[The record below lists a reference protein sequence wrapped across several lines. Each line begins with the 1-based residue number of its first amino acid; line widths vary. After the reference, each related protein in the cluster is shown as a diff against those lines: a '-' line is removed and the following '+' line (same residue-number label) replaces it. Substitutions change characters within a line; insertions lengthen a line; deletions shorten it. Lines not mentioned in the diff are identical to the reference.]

1 MSGNFFSICPFLT
14 TNYLLEISFYLFL
27 SPFLFSLKW
36 TKFSCLLSS
45 LTYLKMPWPTAS
57 LVTPSFIAVDGLCWL
72 CRLNLT
78 HLSIFFITRNPQSKF
93 FLHQFAMAEFKFASS
108 TIHCC
113 RSQRGSMVVC
123 SFIFSQSISW
133 WWFGNWKSWVLRW
146 LVFGKGGG
154 GCFFVFG
161 FGFGFGFLGYI
172 WWDVVVYLGLWV
184 VWLDW
189 WCGWEIVVEIGFMG
203 HSALQRYSCG
213 Y

>member
-1 MSGNFFSICPFLT
+1 MSGNSFSICLFLT

-57 LVTPSFIAVDGLCWL
+57 LVASLLIAVDSLCWL

-93 FLHQFAMAEFKFASS
+93 FLHQFAMAEFKFARS

-113 RSQRGSMVVC
+113 RSQTGSMVVC
-123 SFIFSQSISW
+123 SFILSRSISW
-133 WWFGNWKSWVLRW
+133 WWFGNWKSWVLCW
-146 LVFGKGGG
+146 LVFGNGGG
-154 GCFFVFG
+154 CCFFVFG
-161 FGFGFGFLGYI
+161 FGFFR
-172 WWDVVVYLGLWV
+172 VYLMR
-184 VWLDW
+184 
-189 WCGWEIVVEIGFMG
+189 CGCLFRFVGCIMYDLTGGVDG
-203 HSALQRYSCG
+203 R
-213 Y
+213 

>member
-1 MSGNFFSICPFLT
+1 MRGNFFSICPFLT

-93 FLHQFAMAEFKFASS
+93 FLLQFAMAEFKFARS

-154 GCFFVFG
+154 GCFFVFE
-161 FGFGFGFLGYI
+161 FGFFGVYLMRCGCLFGFVGCMAWL
-172 WWDVVVYLGLWV
+172 V
-184 VWLDW
+184 VWMGDSGGDW
-189 WCGWEIVVEIGFMG
+189 IYG
-203 HSALQRYSCG
+203 S
-213 Y
+213 